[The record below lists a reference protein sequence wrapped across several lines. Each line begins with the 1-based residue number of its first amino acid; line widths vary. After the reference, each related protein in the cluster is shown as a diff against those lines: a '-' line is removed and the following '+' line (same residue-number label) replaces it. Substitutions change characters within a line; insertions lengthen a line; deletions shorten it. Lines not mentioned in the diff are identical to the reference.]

1 MWKVITS
8 FNLNPLLKLFF
19 YSPILSNNNP
29 LLKIYCKNIVVTFL
43 NCNFLF
49 FILFFPSYH
58 LDTFLLLFSF
68 FLFFFSLGFFST
80 THVSHSFP
88 LSTFFFFFFQ
98 FIPDHFFL
106 SLSLSLSLYFFY
118 FYFYFLS
125 SLAHFTHTQPADMA
139 FVYLFLK
146 KNFLSCFDSLCCY
159 NGAQIGFHALDL
171 LFSF

>member
-68 FLFFFSLGFFST
+68 FLFFFFSWFFLHHPCIPLFSSIYLLFLFLL
-80 THVSHSFP
+80 VHSRSFLP
-88 LSTFFFFFFQ
+88 
-98 FIPDHFFL
+98 L
-106 SLSLSLSLYFFY
+106 SLSLSLSLSFYFFY

-159 NGAQIGFHALDL
+159 NGA
-171 LFSF
+171 

>member
-1 MWKVITS
+1 MKILWYFLYYFSLHTVWTRC
-8 FNLNPLLKLFF
+8 FF
-19 YSPILSNNNP
+19 
-29 LLKIYCKNIVVTFL
+29 
-43 NCNFLF
+43 
-49 FILFFPSYH
+49 
-58 LDTFLLLFSF
+58 FSF
-68 FLFFFSLGFFST
+68 FFFVFSLGFFST
-80 THVSHSFP
+80 TPFLYPTPFLYLPSF
-88 LSTFFFFFFQ
+88 SFSSSSFQ
-98 FIPDHFFL
+98 IISS

-146 KNFLSCFDSLCCY
+146 KKILYCFDSLCCY

>member
-58 LDTFLLLFSF
+58 LDTFLLLF
-68 FLFFFSLGFFST
+68 
-80 THVSHSFP
+80 
-88 LSTFFFFFFQ
+88 FFFFFLFL
-98 FIPDHFFL
+98 FPTLSFLIPIPLLLSYPCPLSFFYLPRLDEVVSSHSLFFL
-106 SLSLSLSLYFFY
+106 RRSLLVLFFY
-118 FYFYFLS
+118 
-125 SLAHFTHTQPADMA
+125 LAP
-139 FVYLFLK
+139 VK
-146 KNFLSCFDSLCCY
+146 SCY
-159 NGAQIGFHALDL
+159 
-171 LFSF
+171 

>member
-1 MWKVITS
+1 MWKVIIS

-19 YSPILSNNNP
+19 YSLILSNNNP
-29 LLKIYCKNIVVTFL
+29 LLKIYCKYIVVTFL

-68 FLFFFSLGFFST
+68 FLFGFFSWFFL
-80 THVSHSFP
+80 HHPCIPLFSSIYLLFLFLLVHSRSFLP
-88 LSTFFFFFFQ
+88 
-98 FIPDHFFL
+98 L
-106 SLSLSLSLYFFY
+106 SLSLSFYFFY

-146 KNFLSCFDSLCCY
+146 IFYLSCFDSLCCY
-159 NGAQIGFHALDL
+159 NGA
-171 LFSF
+171 